1 MDKRRFDIAA
11 TFACIGVLAC
21 WTVGPISIK
30 YLSAYIDSWTQNL
43 LRYSVACLFWLPFLL
58 LAIKKKQ
65 LQKKIWR
72 KALFPATA
80 NVTMQSLWAAGFYYV
95 GPAFM
100 ALLAK
105 SSVIWIAGFSLI
117 FFADER
123 GLVKSKRF
131 WLGLVFSVIGVVG
144 VIYYKQDFAASGT
157 IIGIAIALACA
168 FMWAVYTLS
177 VRIAF
182 RDTDSRSGFSVVSIY
197 TVVGLFVLGISFGQL
212 GQCVTMVPKGW
223 AVVVI
228 SAVIAIALG
237 HVLYYAAMKRIGAT
251 IPSLVILAQPFSVLA
266 ISNVLF
272 GESLNAL
279 QLLFGVV
286 LLAGSALSIW
296 AQQHL
301 RRASPVLR
309 RSSASED
316 E

>member
-1 MDKRRFDIAA
+1 MNKRRFDIAA
-11 TFACIGVLAC
+11 TFACIAVLAC

-30 YLSAYIDSWTQNL
+30 YLSSYIDSWTQNL
-43 LRYSVACLFWLPFLL
+43 LRYSVGCLFWLPFLL
-58 LAIKKKQ
+58 FTTKRKQ
-65 LQKKIWR
+65 IDAKLWR
-72 KALFPATA
+72 KALLPAAA

-123 GLVKSKRF
+123 GLVRSKRF
-131 WLGLVFSVIGVVG
+131 WLGLAFSVIGVVG

-177 VRIAF
+177 VRMAF
-182 RDTDSRSGFSVVSIY
+182 RDTDSRSGFSVISIY
-197 TVVGLFVLGISFGQL
+197 TVAGLFVLGLIFGGL
-212 GQCVTMVPKGW
+212 SQCVTMGTKRW

-237 HVLYYAAMKRIGAT
+237 HVLYYAAMRRIGAT

-266 ISNVLF
+266 ISNVIF
-272 GESLNAL
+272 GELLNSL
-279 QLLFGVV
+279 QLLSGVV
-286 LLAGSALSIW
+286 LLAGSALAIW

-301 RRASPVLR
+301 RRDS
-309 RSSASED
+309 
-316 E
+316 